1 MEKYSSTSRYQ
12 VLGVRI
18 LWCRVVKINIK
29 AYQIV
34 LSRAHNEVRL
44 AWSDGGFD
52 FE

>member
-1 MEKYSSTSRYQ
+1 
-12 VLGVRI
+12 
-18 LWCRVVKINIK
+18 VVKIRIK

-34 LSRAHNEVRL
+34 LRLAHNEVRL